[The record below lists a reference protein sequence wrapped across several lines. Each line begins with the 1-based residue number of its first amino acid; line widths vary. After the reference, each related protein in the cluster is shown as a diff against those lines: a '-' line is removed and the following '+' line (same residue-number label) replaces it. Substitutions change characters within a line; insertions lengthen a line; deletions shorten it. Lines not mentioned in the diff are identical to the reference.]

1 MPTKSEP
8 QRVSVAKK
16 TARKKKPAA
25 SPGPIPRGYLIFLG
39 LLLGLVVIGALFVG
53 TGFLQKDKNPVA
65 SASALATV
73 AVLST
78 TPPCGDAAVD
88 KDPPAPRLGRLAP
101 DFSITEVDKSISK
114 LSDYRGKT
122 VVLNFWAS
130 WCGPC
135 KLEAP
140 DLETFHKEYK
150 DQGVVVLAVGWR
162 DTPSALSKF
171 ASDRG
176 LTFKILADVGEGVGN
191 KYGLT
196 GIPTTFFI
204 DKTGVIR
211 EMQIGAMNKAIM
223 VSKLAKAR

>member
-1 MPTKSEP
+1 MPTKSDTK
-8 QRVSVAKK
+8 RVAPAKK
-16 TARKKKPAA
+16 TAGKKSPAA

-53 TGFLQKDKNPVA
+53 TGFLQKDKNPT
-65 SASALATV
+65 SAPALPTV

-78 TPPCGDAAVD
+78 TPPSGDATVD
-88 KDPPAPRLGRLAP
+88 GNPPAPRIGRLAP
-101 DFSITEVDKSISK
+101 DFTITEADKSTSK
-114 LSDYRGKT
+114 LSDYRGKI

-135 KLEAP
+135 KLEIP
-140 DLETFHKEYK
+140 DLEAFYKEYK

-176 LTFKILADVGEGVGN
+176 LTFKILADVGDGVGN

-196 GIPTTFFI
+196 GVPTTFFI

-223 VSKLAKAR
+223 VAKLAKAR

>member
-25 SPGPIPRGYLIFLG
+25 SAGPIPRGYLAVLG
-39 LLLGLVVIGALFVG
+39 VLLGLVVVGALFVG
-53 TGFLQKDKNPVA
+53 MNFLQKDKNPAA
-65 SASALATV
+65 SASALPTV
-73 AVLST
+73 ALLST
-78 TPPCGDAAVD
+78 TPPSGDAAAD
-88 KDPPAPRLGRLAP
+88 KDSPAPRLGRLAP
-101 DFSITEVDKSISK
+101 DFSITEAGKSASK
-114 LSDYRGKT
+114 LSDYRGKV

-140 DLETFHKEYK
+140 DLETLHKEYK

-176 LTFKILADVGEGVGN
+176 LTFKILADVSDTVGN

-196 GIPTTFFI
+196 GVPTTFFI

-211 EMQIGAMNKAIM
+211 EMQIGVMNKASM
-223 VSKLAKAR
+223 VTKLAKVR